1 MNITSFRKR
10 ELQSDLDV
18 KPWGNQDLAE
28 FYRVSD
34 ILERAGLTVS
44 VDSGITDEGDP
55 WFVFMRPETSDV
67 VAHFARINDQF
78 IAVSSLNQ
86 EVYTGANIRA
96 IVNEM
101 LRRHP
106 MLLPSKA
113 GQGKLFLHPTAAL
126 TAFIA
131 AAFLISVDGTKEQ
144 NLSKIIFASAGL
156 GENPVAENNGST
168 EGVFLR
174 SESIRTTQIEF
185 NNTNY
190 NQAILGA
197 ALISSDLPPDD
208 LKKKSEEIKNLKDLV
223 KKMLDVL
230 PDDETVNELN
240 GSSSQQKQVDPG
252 EQASNTKFES
262 QQTENDFL
270 QADGRYDEISVFVEA
285 ADVYFIPSLE
295 NAMIAEHDGRWEV
308 NFNSGWGKNQ
318 TQGDPSSNVVLHNQ
332 VREEKQGQ
340 RNTFES
346 KPSIDQELT
355 VYDVSQFVELASE
368 LYGKISTFV
377 GLEGL
382 TEIDNFG
389 VRLDTNGQIIV
400 VSVDNLFELENGT
413 LDAELV
419 LLPGVLNTFEKL
431 PGDGSFSSGPE
442 LSSSAD
448 SPPLSTDTP
457 ELITYEFPILGHV
470 LSSQPKE
477 FLELSEAIDVVF
489 YDGGVSTVSGFEL
502 GKDLLWFFL
511 SPETLAQ
518 SNNKI
523 FDDGSLQ
530 LDFGDLGTLTF
541 LDILNDGSQNN
552 FI

>member
-67 VAHFARINDQF
+67 VAHVARINDQF

-86 EVYTGANIRA
+86 EVYTGANIRD

-156 GENPVAENNGST
+156 GENPVAESNGAT

-174 SESIRTTQIEF
+174 SEPIRTTQIEF
-185 NNTNY
+185 NNTFY

-262 QQTENDFL
+262 QQTENGFL

-308 NFNSGWGKNQ
+308 NFNSGWGKSQ
-318 TQGDPSSNVVLHNQ
+318 TQGDSSSNVVSHNQ

-340 RNTFES
+340 
-346 KPSIDQELT
+346 L
-355 VYDVSQFVELASE
+355 
-368 LYGKISTFV
+368 
-377 GLEGL
+377 
-382 TEIDNFG
+382 
-389 VRLDTNGQIIV
+389 
-400 VSVDNLFELENGT
+400 
-413 LDAELV
+413 
-419 LLPGVLNTFEKL
+419 KL
-431 PGDGSFSSGPE
+431 
-442 LSSSAD
+442 
-448 SPPLSTDTP
+448 
-457 ELITYEFPILGHV
+457 IY
-470 LSSQPKE
+470 
-477 FLELSEAIDVVF
+477 
-489 YDGGVSTVSGFEL
+489 
-502 GKDLLWFFL
+502 
-511 SPETLAQ
+511 
-518 SNNKI
+518 
-523 FDDGSLQ
+523 
-530 LDFGDLGTLTF
+530 
-541 LDILNDGSQNN
+541 
-552 FI
+552 